1 MRKRTST
8 KRPRRETGRIL
19 RRMATNRP
27 RGKGSTFGEEFGAR
41 LRAARDRRGMTQAQL
56 AEVTGAY
63 PSQISNY
70 ENGEKI
76 PEGETMVALADALDV
91 SLDELARGTPRE
103 EPDEVRDVRLRASVR
118 ELEELHDRRLIDVAV
133 TVIDGLV
140 VHAHQSALHE
150 RVSQRRK
157 R

>member
-1 MRKRTST
+1 MT
-8 KRPRRETGRIL
+8 
-19 RRMATNRP
+19 TNRS
-27 RGKGSTFGEEFGAR
+27 RATGDGFGAQFGAR

-56 AEVTGAY
+56 AEAIGAY

-70 ENGEKI
+70 ENGEKV
-76 PEGETMVALADALDV
+76 PEGETMVALSDALDV

-118 ELEELHDRRLIDVAV
+118 ELEASADRKLIDAAV
-133 TVIDGLV
+133 TTIDGLV
-140 VHAHQSALHE
+140 ALARHQEFEE
-150 RVSQRRK
+150 RVSKRRK

>member
-1 MRKRTST
+1 MRKRTPT
-8 KRPRRETGRIL
+8 KRSRRETGRIL

-70 ENGEKI
+70 ENGEKV

-118 ELEELHDRRLIDVAV
+118 ELEAAADRKLIDAAV
-133 TVIDGLV
+133 TTIDGLV
-140 VHAHQSALHE
+140 ALARHQEFEE
-150 RVSQRRK
+150 RVSKRRK

>member
-1 MRKRTST
+1 MTTTRS
-8 KRPRRETGRIL
+8 
-19 RRMATNRP
+19 
-27 RGKGSTFGEEFGAR
+27 RGNGKMFGAEFGVR

-56 AEVTGAY
+56 AEATGAY

-70 ENGEKI
+70 ENGEKV
-76 PEGETMVALADALDV
+76 PEGETMVSLADALDV
-91 SLDELARGTPRE
+91 SLDELARGKPRE
-103 EPDEVRDVRLRASVR
+103 EPGEVRDVRLRASVR
-118 ELEELHDRRLIDVAV
+118 ELEELHDRQLIDVAV

-140 VHAHQSALHE
+140 VQAHQSALHE